1 MPQGVRVQVPPR
13 APLLPRGL
21 RKVFSTRRFPA
32 RLSKRLARAGGAG
45 YWSDMFPARNARL
58 SPGFSP
64 SGTGWDEWNPH
75 GLQKLQRMVV
85 QRGSQCAALNA
96 NRILHKIRTASTL
109 RLSPGGAR
117 NARSSL
123 SGRGAFPQSPHGEIA
138 RPPVP
143 VFLPARPR
151 PERNPNFPL
160 AGILT
165 RKLALSRIS
174 AWHKISAF
182 KFAEINTFFS

>member
-1 MPQGVRVQVPPR
+1 
-13 APLLPRGL
+13 L

-32 RLSKRLARAGGAG
+32 RLSKRLARADGAG
-45 YWSDMFPARNARL
+45 YCSDMFPARNARL

-64 SGTGWDEWNPH
+64 SGTSWDEWNPR

-109 RLSPGGAR
+109 RLSPSGAR

-123 SGRGAFPQSPHGEIA
+123 SGREVA

-160 AGILT
+160 FGILT
-165 RKLALSRIS
+165 RKLAFSRIS
-174 AWHKISAF
+174 VWHKIIAF
-182 KFAEINTFFS
+182 KFEEINNFFS